1 MNPNLLRAKMA
12 ECGLSQGKTAALIG
26 ICENSLTRKLSGERD
41 FKLSEVRSLCR
52 VLNITD
58 PARVFD
64 LTIGQEG
71 GEQE

>member
-52 VLNITD
+52 VLNISD

-64 LTIGQEG
+64 LTIDQEE
-71 GEQE
+71 GE